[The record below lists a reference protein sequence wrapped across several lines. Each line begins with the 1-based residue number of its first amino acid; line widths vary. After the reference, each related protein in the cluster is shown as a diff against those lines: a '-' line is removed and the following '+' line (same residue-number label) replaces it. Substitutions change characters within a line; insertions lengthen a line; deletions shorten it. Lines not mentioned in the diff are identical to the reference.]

1 MLYNI
6 QAMNLK
12 ASNKYIVTLKSGQDA
27 VIRAGYPWVFR
38 RHIASTGISG
48 TGDIVDLVDENK
60 AFLGRGYYNPISG
73 ITVRLLTFKDEA
85 IDRDFFRGRI
95 AAAFAKRKEILKTTN
110 ACRVVFSEADG
121 LAGLIIDL
129 YADTAVF
136 QIGTLGI
143 ERFKEDI
150 VEVIKDTI
158 RPKYI
163 YERSDSLS
171 RHDEGLALIKK
182 WWSEPREGLVE
193 IIEGKAKFL
202 VDIVNGHKTGFYLD
216 QRKAR
221 RTLHGMCKGKRV
233 LDLFS
238 YCGGFAIN
246 AALAG
251 ADSVMAVDIKEDW
264 IDLGKKNAEL
274 NGVAEKIMFVKSD
287 VFGFL
292 RNMRAIHESFDIVI
306 LDPPSF
312 LKSRHKLA
320 DAIKGYLDINLNS
333 MKILNPGGVLAT
345 FSCSHNMPFETFAE
359 TIKKAAEQANRTY
372 TVLSRCHQDKDHPF
386 VKNIP
391 ETNYLKGYFLK
402 VS

>member
-292 RNMRAIHESFDIVI
+292 RNMRAICGMALARHS
-306 LDPPSF
+306 LRDPPERAR
-312 LKSRHKLA
+312 LKSA
-320 DAIKGYLDINLNS
+320 AYLPS
-333 MKILNPGGVLAT
+333 
-345 FSCSHNMPFETFAE
+345 
-359 TIKKAAEQANRTY
+359 
-372 TVLSRCHQDKDHPF
+372 
-386 VKNIP
+386 
-391 ETNYLKGYFLK
+391 
-402 VS
+402 